1 MRRRMKI
8 AKVQKMA
15 AVAAENQRHA
25 PTLQQGYEARSH
37 GKLAFRAQHEVVPVQ
52 RLMDRGAPRFHQMTA
67 PEKLNTSSPRSPRM
81 R

>member
-1 MRRRMKI
+1 
-8 AKVQKMA
+8 
-15 AVAAENQRHA
+15 
-25 PTLQQGYEARSH
+25 
-37 GKLAFRAQHEVVPVQ
+37 VPVQ